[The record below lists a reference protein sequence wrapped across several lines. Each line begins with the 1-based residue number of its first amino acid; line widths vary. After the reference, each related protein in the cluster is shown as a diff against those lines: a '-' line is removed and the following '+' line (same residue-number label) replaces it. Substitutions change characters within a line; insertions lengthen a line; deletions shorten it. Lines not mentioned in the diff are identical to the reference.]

1 MIPEKTP
8 PTSRA
13 SKAGMPPGSLVHV
26 GKHYDFEAY
35 IEHIAFSSEHVHQS
49 GPQPPSTCRSCLSET
64 GVQWITL
71 YGVHDASAVEEV
83 GKTFDLH
90 PLLLEDVLNT
100 EQRPN
105 AEIYEN
111 TFFASL
117 KMVYWDDQVRAVR
130 NEHISIVLISNVVI
144 LFQEKPG
151 DIYGEV
157 RQRILSAKGLIR
169 SKGADYL
176 FYRLIDT
183 VVDQYYIICDKLHQR
198 IERIEADI
206 LKKPEQVHMTRLINL
221 KKQLLSLRNTVAPLR
236 DHMML
241 MERLDRNIV
250 LKETIPYLRDLSA
263 HIKEVIELIDIERE
277 SVNSLIDLHMSTSSQ
292 QLNHVM
298 RVLTVIATI
307 FIPLT
312 FIVGIY
318 GMNFDNMPELHYE
331 WAYPAIWGVMLVVT
345 GGLLIFFRRRGWI

>member
-1 MIPEKTP
+1 MSVENKP
-8 PTSRA
+8 PNSRA
-13 SKAGMPPGSLVHV
+13 SKAGLPPGSLVHV
-26 GKHYDFEAY
+26 GKQYDFDAY
-35 IEHIAFSSEHVHQS
+35 IEHIAFSADHVHQS
-49 GPQPPSTCRSCLSET
+49 EKQAPSTCRECVSES

-71 YGVHDASAVEEV
+71 FGVHDTAAVEEV

-90 PLLLEDVLNT
+90 HLLLEDVLNT

-117 KMVYWDDQVRAVR
+117 KMVYWDEQARAVR
-130 NEHISIVLISNVVI
+130 NEHISLVLISNVVI

-151 DIYGEV
+151 DIYDDV
-157 RQRILSAKGLIR
+157 RQRIKTGKGLVR
-169 SKGADYL
+169 FRGADYL

-183 VVDQYYIICDKLHQR
+183 IVDQYYIICDKLHQR
-198 IERIEADI
+198 IERIEADL

-221 KKQLLSLRNTVAPLR
+221 KKQLLSLRNTVVPLR
-236 DHMML
+236 DHVML
-241 MERLDRNIV
+241 MERLDRSIV
-250 LKETIPYLRDLSA
+250 RKETVPYLRDLTA
-263 HIKEVIELIDIERE
+263 HIKEVIELIDLERE
-277 SVNSLIDLHMSTSSQ
+277 SVNSLIDLHLSTSSQ

-318 GMNFDNMPELHYE
+318 GMNFDNMPELHYD
-331 WAYPAIWGVMLVVT
+331 WAYPAVWGVMIAVT
-345 GGLLIFFRRRGWI
+345 GGLLFFFKRRGWI